1 MADFLNCQ
9 AIPLCS
15 FFDSLYNLTLRQ
27 NHPQGQCMNIRELAG
42 VQIDEYHLK
51 SIIGEGGMSA
61 VYRAYQEELDR
72 NVAIKVLS
80 DKLSA
85 DPNYIKRFQQEARTA
100 ASLEH
105 VHIVPVYDY
114 GVYEGMSYVV
124 MRLLGDN
131 LSQRLHG
138 SQPISMNDVIPMV
151 EQIARALDYAH
162 SRGIVH
168 RDVKPS
174 NIMFDDSGTAYL
186 VDFGIAKAMQGD
198 SGLTMENMVMGT
210 PPYMSPEQWRDEG
223 VGAASDQY
231 AFAVVVF
238 QVLTG
243 RLPFQAETAPQWM
256 YKHINEKPPLATE
269 FNPSL
274 SPAVAEV
281 LNRALHKD
289 AKRRYPLVSNFS
301 NALARAITNP
311 STAGDT
317 QERKAVVSPA
327 PAAQTVLRQPSV
339 PVIKN
344 TPAPM
349 RVPLKTPVKP
359 LPMPQQRRKGKKQLD
374 SGILYI
380 VGGGL
385 IGLILIF
392 VLLLI
397 VVGVVSYFM
406 Q

>member
-1 MADFLNCQ
+1 
-9 AIPLCS
+9 
-15 FFDSLYNLTLRQ
+15 
-27 NHPQGQCMNIRELAG
+27 MNIRELAG
-42 VQIDEYHLK
+42 LQIDEYELK

-72 NVAIKVLS
+72 HVAVKLLS
-80 DKLSA
+80 DKLTG
-85 DPNYIKRFQQEARTA
+85 DPNYIKRFQQEARMA

-124 MRLLGDN
+124 MRLLGET
-131 LSQRLHG
+131 LTQRMRAGQLM
-138 SQPISMNDVIPMV
+138 SMTDVIPMV

-162 SRGIVH
+162 SRGIIH

-198 SGLTMENMVMGT
+198 NGGLTMDNVVMGT
-210 PPYMSPEQWRDEG
+210 PPYMSPEQWRDSG

-231 AFAVVVF
+231 AFAVVVYH
-238 QVLTG
+238 VMTG
-243 RLPFQAETAPQWM
+243 YLPFHADNASQWM
-256 YKHINEKPPLATE
+256 YLHINETPPLATE
-269 FNPSL
+269 VNPKL

-281 LNRALHKD
+281 LARALHKD
-289 AKRRYPLVSNFS
+289 PKRRYPLVSNFS
-301 NALARAITNP
+301 NALARAIVSP
-311 STAGDT
+311 AAVT
-317 QERKAVVSPA
+317 QTEERKAVQIPSTPAPQTVMRQPVTPA
-327 PAAQTVLRQPSV
+327 PAPISKPIPIPNRAPVQTKRTM
-339 PVIKN
+339 PV
-344 TPAPM
+344 PAP
-349 RVPLKTPVKP
+349 
-359 LPMPQQRRKGKKQLD
+359 RRKGKKGLN
-374 SGILYI
+374 SNILYI

-397 VVGVVSYFM
+397 VVGAASYFM